1 MPITTLRES
10 IAFPEAGQIRK
21 GEGKRKI
28 QKNGY
33 EVETVGRDLG
43 CKFRVI
49 FFEGEDNM
57 KSKDR
62 FFNNHRDNITMDK
75 DTNFILAPARIVAV
89 FPFSDA
95 FRCWDFWYEAYI
107 ASRMVARSDGER
119 FVRLIDPQ
127 TGGIKVSNGETFI
140 PYTHGQVVGTY
151 TNTKGKVTEIK
162 CKPVGRLKVVLP
174 ELVRMCFMTIFTTSI
189 YDISRITSQLRGLDL
204 IARNIPQSNGV
215 AGIPLAI
222 TRRMTEITWTQ
233 PDGSARRVKS
243 ALLNIE
249 PDPDWV
255 EKMLKRLSEMA
266 LPGGEAHNLLPSSEV
281 QMDIPPQ
288 PEIEEGE
295 EEEPEPSAKL
305 SEETTIGGGT
315 VAIDGGIHISS
326 DPSIVHPDPRLIPNV
341 PLTVENVRPYTPEVL
356 RQWLF
361 DRAQMHNQDVVTHD
375 QKKYIQNIFSAA
387 LADDSSATKSTKI
400 TRWLFKIDN
409 ILDIP
414 QNMLAAILFDWLKPT
429 WDKGGAAHITGDVER
444 EILAAY
450 QMAVADAA
458 PAAQSVATN
467 ESTQNINQEKL
478 WKEVV

>member
-43 CKFRVI
+43 CKFRII

-140 PYTHGQVVGTY
+140 PYTQGQVVGTY

-255 EKMLKRLSEMA
+255 EKMLKRLSDMA
-266 LPGGEAHNLLPSSEV
+266 LPGGEAHNLLPSSEFA
-281 QMDIPPQ
+281 MDAPPQ
-288 PEIEEGE
+288 LDTEEGG
-295 EEEPEPSAKL
+295 EEEPEPVSHL
-305 SEETTIGGGT
+305 SEETKAAAEQIAAESG
-315 VAIDGGIHISS
+315 
-326 DPSIVHPDPRLIPNV
+326 SI
-341 PLTVENVRPYTPEVL
+341 PLTVGNVRPYAPEML

-361 DRAQMHNQDVVTHD
+361 DRAQMHNMDVVTHD

-387 LADDSSATKSTKI
+387 LADDPSATKSAKI
-400 TRWLFKIDN
+400 ARWLFKIDN
-409 ILDIP
+409 ILKTCWLLSCSIGSSLPGIRVVQLTSQKMSSKRSLQPIKSQWQTLFP
-414 QNMLAAILFDWLKPT
+414 QRNQLLPKAWCFRSKTLQRNQLKT
-429 WDKGGAAHITGDVER
+429 
-444 EILAAY
+444 
-450 QMAVADAA
+450 
-458 PAAQSVATN
+458 
-467 ESTQNINQEKL
+467 
-478 WKEVV
+478 

>member
-1 MPITTLRES
+1 MPINTLRES

-62 FFNNHRDNITMDK
+62 FFENHRDNITMDK
-75 DTNFILAPARIVAV
+75 DANFILSPARIVAL

-140 PYTHGQVVGTY
+140 PYKHGQVVGTY

-174 ELVRMCFMTIFTTSI
+174 ELIRMCFMTVFTTSI

-255 EKMLKRLSEMA
+255 EKMLKRLAYMA
-266 LPGGEAHNLLPSSEV
+266 LPGGEAHNLLPSSEFAI
-281 QMDIPPQ
+281 DTPPQ
-288 PEIEEGE
+288 PETEEGE
-295 EEEPEPSAKL
+295 EEEPDLSTQV
-305 SEETTIGGGT
+305 SEETAFNTTPAATI
-315 VAIDGGIHISS
+315 
-326 DPSIVHPDPRLIPNV
+326 N
-341 PLTVENVRPYTPEVL
+341 LTTPTPAEPKFERIIGNTRPFEPEIL
-356 RQWLF
+356 RSFLLSQ
-361 DRAQMHNQDVVTHD
+361 AQMHNNDVVTHD
-375 QKKYIQNIFSAA
+375 QKKYIKNIFSAT
-387 LADDSSATKSTKI
+387 LADGPSATKSSKL
-400 TRWLFKIDN
+400 TRWLFRIDN
-409 ILDIP
+409 IFDID
-414 QNMLAAILFDWLKPT
+414 QNTLAAILFDWLKPT
-429 WDKGGAAHITGDVER
+429 WDSGGGAHVTEDVEK

-450 QMAVADAA
+450 QMA
-458 PAAQSVATN
+458 SVPT
-467 ESTQNINQEKL
+467 EKQNNNVSQEKIP
-478 WKEVV
+478 WQEVFNE